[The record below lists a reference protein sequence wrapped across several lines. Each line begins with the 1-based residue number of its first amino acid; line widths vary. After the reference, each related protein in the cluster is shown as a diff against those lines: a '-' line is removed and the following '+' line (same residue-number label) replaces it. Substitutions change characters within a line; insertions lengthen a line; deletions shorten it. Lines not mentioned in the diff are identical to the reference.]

1 MGSLW
6 GPKVPDPTVVTS
18 VVFEYP
24 TDAVI
29 TMMCAVWNIKS
40 VVSSKE
46 CACFFVCNIIQL
58 NNNELQ
64 L

>member
-1 MGSLW
+1 M
-6 GPKVPDPTVVTS
+6 PDPTVVTS

-40 VVSSKE
+40 AVSSKE